1 MPPKKK
7 RKTDTADPPSIIVSD
22 IFIRVV
28 PQKLKGG
35 GKECDRSPSDFRVH
49 YTLVLSDKC
58 CHSGGK
64 KISVTS
70 NQSLWAKTDNGTD
83 QDHAIL
89 MKALTEATLQRHKE
103 QATSNGV
110 ECRLDY
116 ASAGALPKTD
126 MMWRYLWAYAENEIR
141 KAIMSR
147 KAKSDSVKQGHKN
160 RATKIIGREWEK
172 GADFDN
178 KYARFRARK
187 AVVDAL
193 MLTSGKSTFRA
204 ADIWYYAAMKLKEAS
219 AKLK

>member
-7 RKTDTADPPSIIVSD
+7 RKALTAAPPSIIVSD
-22 IFIRVV
+22 ILIQVV

-58 CHSGGK
+58 CHSGGR
-64 KISVTS
+64 KISVAS
-70 NQSLWAKTDNGTD
+70 NQSLWAKKEDGAD
-83 QDHAIL
+83 QDFAIQ
-89 MKALTEATLQRHKE
+89 MKALTEAALQRHKE
-103 QATSNGV
+103 QASFNGV
-110 ECRLDY
+110 ECRLEY

-160 RATKIIGREWEK
+160 HATNII
-172 GADFDN
+172 
-178 KYARFRARK
+178 
-187 AVVDAL
+187 
-193 MLTSGKSTFRA
+193 
-204 ADIWYYAAMKLKEAS
+204 
-219 AKLK
+219 